1 MNKAVGGGGG
11 TVTGREI
18 EGGGRRWQWVRHG
31 CGAVFAP
38 LFDMVGLILAHPGR
52 CGRGPNMSAGG
63 QSLRA
68 SRCPWFIFSSS
79 AGGCCGVWLC
89 LFGLL
94 DRAFVDTGFRTE
106 ERCCFA
112 SAGALCWLDYKQ
124 RNDSYFLLPG
134 VRLCARS
141 GSVPPQFWRFWVWCW
156 LVRLDVRSACHE

>member
-1 MNKAVGGGGG
+1 V
-11 TVTGREI
+11 
-18 EGGGRRWQWVRHG
+18 
-31 CGAVFAP
+31 P

-68 SRCPWFIFSSS
+68 SRCPRFIFSSS

-94 DRAFVDTGFRTE
+94 DRAFVDTGFRTG

-112 SAGALCWLDYKQ
+112 SVGALCWLDYKQ
-124 RNDSYFLLPG
+124 RSDSYFSA
-134 VRLCARS
+134 ARS
-141 GSVPPQFWRFWVWCW
+141 RALRSFGVGSASILAFLGVVLACSAG
-156 LVRLDVRSACHE
+156 RSLCLPRID